1 MRANASDESETW
13 LLGTDGSASAEYA
26 ARYATA
32 YAPRSGVGAIR
43 LVNVRFPP
51 TGAEAP
57 RTAAG
62 FRDQARADAEKT
74 SANVRRILQT
84 TRIRVDLDA
93 PIGDDPASLI
103 ARLAKK
109 HKATEIILGTRGLSA
124 LANIALGSTAYKVL
138 HLARV
143 PVTLVPGP
151 GEGRRP
157 PSARNAHR
165 ILLAT
170 DGSPRSIHTLRYVS
184 RLARID
190 PALEVHLI
198 NVQPRIVSGNVR
210 SYFSAAQIQ
219 AYQKAEGM
227 AAMRRPLRLLEK
239 LGVPHRLHIRT
250 GAAAE
255 SIVDAAREL
264 KCDRIV
270 MGTRGLAATG
280 SLLLGS
286 VAYGVVHRSAL
297 PVTLVK

>member
-1 MRANASDESETW
+1 MSTNASNQSETW
-13 LLGTDGSASAEYA
+13 LLGTDGSASADYA
-26 ARYATA
+26 ARYVAA

-43 LVNVRFPP
+43 LVNMRFPP
-51 TGAEAP
+51 TSAEAP

-62 FRDQARADAEKT
+62 FRDQARADAEST
-74 SANVRRILQT
+74 SANVRRILQA
-84 TRIRVDLDA
+84 TRIEVELDA
-93 PIGDDPASLI
+93 PIGDDPASII

-124 LANIALGSTAYKVL
+124 LTNIALGSTAYKVL

-151 GEGRRP
+151 AEGRRAA
-157 PSARNAHR
+157 SGRKVQR

-170 DGSPRSIHTLRYVS
+170 DGSPHSAHALHYVS
-184 RLARID
+184 RLSGID
-190 PALEVHLI
+190 PDLDVHLM
-198 NVQPRIVSGNVR
+198 NVQPRILSGNVR
-210 SYFSAAQIQ
+210 SYFSTSQIE

-227 AAMRRPLRLLEK
+227 SAMKRPIRLLEK
-239 LGVPHRLHIRT
+239 SSVRHQVHIRT
-250 GAAAE
+250 GPAAE
-255 SIVDAAREL
+255 VIVQAARDL

-270 MGTRGLAATG
+270 MGTRGLAAAG

-286 VAYGVVHRSAL
+286 VAYGVVHRSDL